1 MFDNFP
7 LWPPQASSGAANV
20 DALYVFLL
28 LLSSFVCL
36 AIFGLIVVFAVK
48 YRRRPGVAAEQ
59 IEGST
64 ALELTWSIIPFF
76 IFLFIFAWGAVIY
89 FQERTPPRGAT
100 EVYVVAK
107 QWMWKLQH
115 EEGQREINELHVPV
129 GRDVKLVM
137 TSQDVIHSFYIP
149 AFRIKQDVLPGR
161 YTTAWFHAIKPGTYH
176 LFCAE
181 YCGTSH
187 SGMTGEIVVMEP
199 ADYQAWLSGGPAVP
213 LAVSG
218 QKLFSE
224 MGCSTCHRSDVQG
237 RGPNL
242 VGLFGKPV
250 ALEDGR
256 TLTVDENYLR
266 QCILNSRGQTV
277 KGFPPIMPVFQGLL
291 SEEQV
296 NALVAYIK
304 SLGIAVPGQAVKT
317 ASATSQPEPKVQ

>member
-7 LWPPQASSGAANV
+7 LWPARASAGAANV

-28 LLSSFVCL
+28 LLSAFMCA
-36 AIFGLIVVFAVK
+36 AIFTLILLFAVK
-48 YRRRPGVAAEQ
+48 YRRRRGVAAEQ

-64 ALELTWSIIPFF
+64 ALEVTWSVIPLF
-76 IFLFIFAWGAVIY
+76 IFLFIFAWGAIIY
-89 FQERTPPRGAT
+89 FQERTPPRAAT

-107 QWMWKLQH
+107 QWMWKLEH
-115 EEGQREINELHVPV
+115 EEGQREINQLHVPV
-129 GRDVKLVM
+129 GRDVKLIM
-137 TSQDVIHSFYIP
+137 TSQDAIHSFYVP

-161 YTTAWFHAIKPGTYH
+161 YTTAWFRPIKPGTYH

-181 YCGTSH
+181 YCGTQH
-187 SGMTGEIVVMEP
+187 SGMIGDIVVLEP
-199 ADYQAWLSGGPAVP
+199 SQYQAWLSGGPAMP
-213 LAVSG
+213 LAESG
-218 QKLFSE
+218 QKLFTE
-224 MGCSTCHRSDVQG
+224 MGCVTCHRSDAQG

-256 TLTVDENYLR
+256 TLTADENYIR
-266 QCILNSRGQTV
+266 QCILNSRGQAV
-277 KGFPPIMPVFQGLL
+277 KGFPAIMPVFQGQL

-304 SLGIAVPGQAVKT
+304 SLGAPQPGQTKT
-317 ASATSQPEPKVQ
+317 ASAATPQEPKVQ